1 MNAKIIF
8 PLLLLQI
15 LWINSYA
22 ADVVFDKRQS
32 IAKISEINNI
42 QETYPECND
51 EYINGKITKI
61 EGKYPSVSIFFKS
74 LDGKKASAADLDL
87 REMDMVTL
95 KSLDTIIFRGNRVK
109 TYIQRCGSGNI
120 PYLIFIKSTAKK

>member
-15 LWINSYA
+15 LWMNSYA

-32 IAKISEINNI
+32 IAKILEINNI
-42 QETYPECND
+42 HETYGECSD
-51 EYINGKITKI
+51 EYINGKITRV
-61 EGKYPSVSIFFKS
+61 EGAYPSISIFFKS
-74 LDGKKASAADLDL
+74 LDGKNTSAADLDL
-87 REMDMVTL
+87 HEMDMVTL

-109 TYIQRCGSGNI
+109 TYIQRCGSGAI
-120 PYLIFIKSTAKK
+120 PYLIFIKSITKK